1 MKKNN
6 IRCHVLNYH
15 IIWCTKYR
23 FKVLKNKV
31 EAELKELLENIC
43 SKYGY
48 DLVEIET
55 MPDHVHLF
63 VSTGVSESPADV
75 VRTLK
80 SISARELFKKFPD
93 LKKFYG
99 RCGVMWSRGY
109 FIGTAG
115 KASSE
120 TIRRYIAEQK
130 TSA

>member
-15 IIWCTKYR
+15 IVWCTKYR

-31 EAELKELLENIC
+31 EAELKELLESIC

-48 DLVEIET
+48 DIVEIET

-63 VSTGVSESPADV
+63 VSIGVSESPADV

-80 SISARELFKKFPD
+80 SISARELFKKFPGIFHFAVNAT
-93 LKKFYG
+93 LLLL
-99 RCGVMWSRGY
+99 
-109 FIGTAG
+109 I
-115 KASSE
+115 SSHQC
-120 TIRRYIAEQK
+120 RYQK
-130 TSA
+130 NLCLLCQAIIKCTR